1 MISISENPF
10 RVHTPEALSAEEVVR
25 LYVSE
30 MPGADTVHSSG
41 HTMIIGARG
50 SGKSMMLR
58 FLEPDCQALI
68 AKQKTALNFSDIG
81 FFSLY

>member
-41 HTMIIGARG
+41 HTMIFGARLPSADRG
-50 SGKSMMLR
+50 SEARPK
-58 FLEPDCQALI
+58 FL
-68 AKQKTALNFSDIG
+68 
-81 FFSLY
+81 